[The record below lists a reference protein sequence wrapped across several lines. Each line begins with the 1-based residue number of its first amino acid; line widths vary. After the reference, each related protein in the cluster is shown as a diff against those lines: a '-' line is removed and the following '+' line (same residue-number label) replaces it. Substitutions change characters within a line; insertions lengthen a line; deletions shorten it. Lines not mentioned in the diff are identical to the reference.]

1 LLLRVNPTVP
11 LHDSITGR
19 ATSKRGRTIA
29 ASRHPAKRT
38 NFVAL
43 PQIPFKHRKIAL

>member
-19 ATSKRGRTIA
+19 ATSNRRRTVR
-29 ASRHPAKRT
+29 ASRVPAKRI
-38 NFVAL
+38 NFVGVS
-43 PQIPFKHRKIAL
+43 QIPAKALKIAL